1 MQFIFGIL
9 YTIFFMSF
17 LVMALFI
24 VFHLLRYSL
33 NQKVSVFG
41 TIFFVVVFTIL
52 LFSNAMLFFSIPIG
66 DLLPLGS
73 L

>member
-1 MQFIFGIL
+1 MQFIFGLL
-9 YTIFFMSF
+9 YTMLFMSL
-17 LVMALFI
+17 LVTALFI

-66 DLLPLGS
+66 DILPLGS

>member
-9 YTIFFMSF
+9 YTLFFMSF